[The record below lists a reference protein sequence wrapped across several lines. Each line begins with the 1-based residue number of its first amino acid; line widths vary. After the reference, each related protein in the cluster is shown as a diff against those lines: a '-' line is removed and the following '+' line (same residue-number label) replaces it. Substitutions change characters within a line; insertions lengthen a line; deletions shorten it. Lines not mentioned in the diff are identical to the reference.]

1 MPKSTLKAKL
11 SDSYD
16 AFLARLVV
24 AREEAGLSQR
34 EASRLLGKAK
44 TYVNKC
50 ETKERRV
57 DIIELMEFAS
67 VYSKKLEYFVQDF
80 KQQYRKD

>member
-16 AFLARLVV
+16 AFLSRLIQ

-34 EASRLLGKAK
+34 EASRLLDKAK

-57 DIIELMEFAS
+57 DIIELMEFAGI
-67 VYSKKLEYFVQDF
+67 YNKKLEYFVQDF
-80 KQQYRKD
+80 KPQYRKN